1 MSNDNNVVNFGRP
14 SDPVQ
19 ALKMLEQYIISNF
32 AELRAA
38 ATIIS
43 IGQRAFKNLL
53 VDKGLTT
60 QEEFETY
67 YIKEIELNTRAGE
80 VLNKATNTREA
91 LQMAKDTD
99 VPLELIN
106 AFRMIIDDNSLSEDN
121 KIALAEEFGIRD
133 VAVYINANK
142 TQPTETTEDNK
153 E

>member
-53 VDKGLTT
+53 LDKGIST
-60 QEEFETY
+60 QEEFEDY
-67 YIKEIELNTRAGE
+67 YVKEIELNTKAGDI
-80 VLNKATNTREA
+80 LNKATTTREA
-91 LQMAKDTD
+91 IAMAKENN

-142 TQPTETTEDNK
+142 AQAAETAEETK